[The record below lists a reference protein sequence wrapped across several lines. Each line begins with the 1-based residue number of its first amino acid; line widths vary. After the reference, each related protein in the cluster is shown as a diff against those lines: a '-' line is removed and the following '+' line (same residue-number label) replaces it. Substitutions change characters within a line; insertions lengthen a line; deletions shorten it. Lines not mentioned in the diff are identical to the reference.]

1 MVNIVCDTCGA
12 TREQD
17 SREPWIL
24 GYDLET
30 RSASGVSRAVRFLDR
45 WDERRITELGAIH
58 FCSVQCKDDYLAK
71 AHAA

>member
-12 TREQD
+12 TRDQE

-24 GYDLET
+24 GYDLEA
-30 RSASGVSRAVRFLDR
+30 RSANGVSRTVRFLDR

-58 FCSVQCKDDYLAK
+58 FCSVECKDKYLAK